1 MFSGIIEKFGTL
13 QKIEIE
19 KSNIH
24 FTITNPFDETIYI
37 DQSIAHNG
45 CCLTVVSIDENNK
58 TYVVTAID
66 ETLNKTNLKQWSVGS
81 NINLERCIKADSRMD
96 GHFVQGHVDTTL
108 QCVKVEDK
116 DGSWEYTFD
125 LPKAYAH
132 LVVDK
137 GSIAINGTS
146 LTLILNND
154 DTSILK
160 VAIIPYTYEHTNF
173 HQLNEGDFVNVEFDI
188 LGKYIARIKLLSEK

>member
-1 MFSGIIEKFGTL
+1 MFSGIIEQLG
-13 QKIEIE
+13 QVIKIEKD

-24 FTITNPFDETIYI
+24 FTITNPFEEAIYI

-45 CCLTVVSIDENNK
+45 CCLTVVSIDNEAK

-66 ETLNKTNLKQWSVGS
+66 ETLNKTNLGS
-81 NINLERCIKADSRMD
+81 WDIGTKVNLERCIKADSRLD
-96 GHFVQGHVDTTL
+96 GHFVQGHVDSKI
-108 QCVKVEDK
+108 QCIKVEDK
-116 DGSWEYTFD
+116 NGSWEYTFT
-125 LPKAYAH
+125 LPRNYAH

-146 LTLILNND
+146 LTLILD
-154 DTSILK
+154 EDITKLK

-173 HQLNEGDFVNVEFDI
+173 HQLKAMDYVNVEFDI
-188 LGKYIARIKLLSEK
+188 LGKYIARMEMIMKN